1 MKEFE
6 TDAFRIKLSDNF
18 LKEIRVKKNVTLS
31 PDNVRESMA
40 LSANFMPGEKFY
52 VLIEGEENGSVS
64 TEARR
69 LAASE
74 EYSRYTA
81 ALALCSNSLYLAII
95 GNLFLT
101 VNRPKVPT
109 RFFER
114 REDGLIWLE
123 EQMKKKH

>member
-6 TDAFRIKLSDNF
+6 TNAFRMKISDNL
-18 LKEIRVKKNVTLS
+18 LKEISVKKNVTLR
-31 PDNVRESMA
+31 PVDLKESKK
-40 LSANFMPGEKFY
+40 LSTEYKPGVKFY

-74 EYSRYTA
+74 EYSHYTA
-81 ALALCSNSLYLAII
+81 ALALCSNSLYLAIT

-101 VNRPKVPT
+101 INRPKVPT
-109 RFFER
+109 RFFEK

-123 EQMKKKH
+123 EQMRKNL